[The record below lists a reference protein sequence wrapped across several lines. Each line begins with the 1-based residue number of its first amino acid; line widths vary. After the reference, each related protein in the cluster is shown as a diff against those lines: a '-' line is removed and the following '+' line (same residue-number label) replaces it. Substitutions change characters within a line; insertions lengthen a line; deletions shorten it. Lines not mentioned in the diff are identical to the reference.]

1 MGIIFIIHQF
11 SFVPKMKYVK
21 SVLWTVCTQ
30 DKMKITNC
38 NLLCFSWDRSASLW
52 LQVRDWKTLHHVKNY
67 SYTSTPE
74 S

>member
-1 MGIIFIIHQF
+1 
-11 SFVPKMKYVK
+11 
-21 SVLWTVCTQ
+21 
-30 DKMKITNC
+30 MKITNC

-74 S
+74 SWDTNVICAVYLHIVGFIIS